1 MKKLILGLLLTVG
14 VSGVSFAGEIKK
26 NVEKKD
32 VKSDDVTNCKYDELV
47 ADCTIVTVYI
57 GRDSSGKVIDRTKFV
72 EEATGDA
79 CADAPGGIIY
89 NFLDYNF
96 DDILRLTI

>member
-14 VSGVSFAGEIKK
+14 VFGVSFAGEFKQ

-32 VKSDDVTNCKYDELV
+32 VKSDDVTNGKYDDLV
-47 ADCTIVTVYI
+47 ADCTIVEVITVK
-57 GRDSSGKVIDRTKFV
+57 DSSGKVIDRVKFV

-79 CADAPGGIIY
+79 CADAPGGIIFY
-89 NFLDYNF
+89 NYTY
-96 DDILRLTI
+96 IL

>member
-14 VSGVSFAGEIKK
+14 MTGVSFAGEFKQ

-32 VKSDDVTNCKYDELV
+32 VKSDDLV
-47 ADCTIVTVYI
+47 ADCTVVEVIIVK
-57 GRDSSGKVIDRTKFV
+57 DSSGKVIDRVKFV

-89 NFLDYNF
+89 YYYTY
-96 DDILRLTI
+96 IL